1 MIVLD
6 TNVLSEVFRPRPD
19 PQVVRWLENL
29 TGDVA
34 VTAVTVGKLL
44 AGVQRLPDGRRK
56 WDLRSGID
64 TVLRSYRNSRAI
76 LPFDAAAAEYYATI
90 LSARE
95 SAGSPIGTADAQ
107 IASICRAN
115 SAICATRNTRDFAG
129 TGVELINPW
138 MA

>member
-1 MIVLD
+1 MIILD
-6 TNVLSEVFRPRPD
+6 TNVLSEVFRPLPD

-29 TGDVA
+29 SGDAA
-34 VTAVTVGKLL
+34 VTAVTVGELL

-76 LPFDAAAAEYYATI
+76 LPFDAAAAEHHATI
-90 LSARE
+90 LSTRE
-95 SAGSPIGTADAQ
+95 SAGSPIGTANAQ
-107 IASICRAN
+107 IAAICRAN
-115 SAICATRNTRDFAG
+115 SAICATRNTRDFSG

-138 MA
+138 VA